1 MKFIFLPQHSDDK
14 FVLQNYPFEFFYRSD
29 NAFDNTKL
37 EKKKSELKAIRIF
50 KKNSWYSYA
59 VNELVV

>member
-50 KKNSWYSYA
+50 KKNS
-59 VNELVV
+59 